1 LESIP
6 LSALVLALV
15 ACLLTSAFFSAAE
28 TAMMALNRYRLHSHA
43 REGNRFALRTA
54 ALLKHTDKLLGVIL
68 LGNTLINT
76 LSATLSTLITAKLF
90 AGNEFALGIATLLVA
105 FAILVVS
112 EAIPKVLAASY
123 PQQMAYGASY
133 PLSFLLRLFY
143 PAVWFVNLFVAGLLR
158 LFRLRRPDGEHAPLS
173 REELRMLVLEAGH
186 FIEKKHHSIL
196 MNLFELENISVDDVM
211 TPRHEIEAINL
222 SAPIDEIRRQL
233 ATCHHTRLPVY
244 EDDRD
249 NVLGIVHVRKVLHAS
264 LDDITHENLR
274 EIIRAPYF
282 IPAGTPLFTQMQ
294 AFQENN
300 RRIGLVVDEYG
311 ELRGLVTFEDIL
323 EQMVGEFTSNSPGY
337 GTLAKPQGDGSTLL
351 DGKANLRELNRK
363 LGTSFPLT
371 GPKTLNGL
379 ILEYFEAI
387 PEQGT
392 CLEIAGQRLEIVQTQ
407 DRNIKSVRLYGRTKA

>member
-1 LESIP
+1 
-6 LSALVLALV
+6 
-15 ACLLTSAFFSAAE
+15 
-28 TAMMALNRYRLHSHA
+28 MMALNRYRMNSEA
-43 REGNRFALRTA
+43 RSGNRFATRTA

-68 LGNTLINT
+68 LGNTVINT

-105 FAILVVS
+105 FLILVVS

-123 PQQMAYGASY
+123 PQQMAYASSY

-143 PAVWFVNLFVAGLLR
+143 PAVWFVNLFVAGLLKLLR
-158 LFRLRRPDGEHAPLS
+158 LKRPDGEHQPLS

-196 MNLFELENISVDDVM
+196 LNLFELESISVDDVM
-211 TPRHEIEAINL
+211 TPRHEIEAIDL
-222 SAPIDEIRRQL
+222 GVPIDEIRRQL
-233 ATCHHTRLPVY
+233 ATSHHTRLPVY

-249 NVLGIVHVRKVLHAS
+249 NMLGFVHIRKVLNAS
-264 LDDITHENLR
+264 LDDITLESLR
-274 EIIRAPYF
+274 EIIREPYF

-294 AFQENN
+294 AFQENH

-323 EQMVGEFTSNSPGY
+323 EQMVGEFTSNAPGSS
-337 GTLAKPQGDGSTLL
+337 ASMKKQDDGSYML
-351 DGKANLRELNRK
+351 DGKTSLRELNRK
-363 LGTSFPLT
+363 LGTQFPLD

-379 ILEYFEAI
+379 ILEYFEDI
-387 PEQGT
+387 PEPAT
-392 CLEIAGQRLEIVQTQ
+392 CLEIAGARMEVVQTQ
-407 DRNIKSVRLYGRTKA
+407 DRNIRSVRLYRSE